1 MVKVV
6 PSCYACCDWVVQAK
20 RDLGKYMCDVCK
32 GVLAQPVTSP
42 CGHHFCKPC
51 LVSQFEDQ
59 PAAKV
64 CTVRTFRV
72 RKQLKPCPKC
82 RFDLSDFVQACQV
95 NQATAA
101 EIEQLQT
108 RLAAAQEAL
117 KQVAASADD
126 IQCEAEG
133 AEPMAATG

>member
-1 MVKVV
+1 M
-6 PSCYACCDWVVQAK
+6 QAK
-20 RDLGKYMCDVCK
+20 RDLGKYICDLCR
-32 GVLAQPVTSP
+32 GVLGQPVTSP

-51 LVSQFEDQ
+51 LLSHFEDQ

-64 CTVRTFRV
+64 CTVRSFRV
-72 RKQLKPCPKC
+72 RKQLKPCPTC

-101 EIEQLQT
+101 EIEQLQA

-117 KQVAASADD
+117 KEAA
-126 IQCEAEG
+126 EN
-133 AEPMAATG
+133 AANVDT